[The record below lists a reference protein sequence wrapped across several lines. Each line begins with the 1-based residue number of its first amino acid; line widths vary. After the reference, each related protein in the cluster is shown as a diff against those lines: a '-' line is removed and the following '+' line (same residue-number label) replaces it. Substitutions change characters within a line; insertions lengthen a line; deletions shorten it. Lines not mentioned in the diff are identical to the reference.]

1 MTLTLLLS
9 ALFTFVELNCENLF
23 DTRCND
29 SIRDTQFLPT
39 SVYRWTDG
47 RYWHKLSHI
56 SQALVACG
64 SVNGEGLLPDM
75 AVLTEVE
82 NDSVMRDLC
91 RRSAL
96 RSVGYQWTMTKGP
109 DLRGINVALIYSPYS
124 FRLINHHTVRITPLP
139 GFRPT
144 RDLLYCSG
152 ELINGD
158 TLHVVAVHAP
168 SRTGGESLTRPYRM
182 RVAGRICSMVDSI
195 RAVSAHPLILIAGD
209 FNDYSSSAPL
219 LLLRSHGL
227 TDISQQASGAN
238 GAKGTY
244 RYHGEWGSLDHIL
257 CNSLLL
263 RRMRSCCIADFPF
276 LLEKD
281 KKYGG
286 VKPRRTYLGPRY
298 LGGTSDHLPL
308 VAVFQDEDCK

>member
-1 MTLTLLLS
+1 MSLALLLS

-23 DTRCND
+23 DTQCED
-29 SIRDTQFLPT
+29 SLRDTEFLPT
-39 SVYRWTDG
+39 SVYHWTNG
-47 RYWHKLSHI
+47 RYWRKLTRV

-82 NDSVMRDLC
+82 NDTVMRDLC
-91 RRSAL
+91 RRSPL
-96 RSVGYQWTMTKGP
+96 RTLRYEWVMTDGP
-109 DLRGINVALIYSPYS
+109 DVRGINVALIYSPLS
-124 FRLINHHTVRITPLP
+124 FRLLNHHSVRIPP
-139 GFRPT
+139 PAGFRPT

-152 ELINGD
+152 ELMSGD

-168 SRTGGESLTRPYRM
+168 SRTGGEPFSRPYRL
-182 RVAGRICSMVDSI
+182 RVADRIAAIVDSI
-195 RAVSAHPLILIAGD
+195 NRVSVHPLILIAGD
-209 FNDYSSSAPL
+209 FNDYSTSPSLQRLQAQ
-219 LLLRSHGL
+219 GL
-227 TDISQQASGAN
+227 TEVSSKAVGSN
-238 GAKGTY
+238 GAKATY

-257 CNSLLL
+257 CNALLAGYL
-263 RRMRSCCIADFPF
+263 RWCGIADFPF

-286 VKPRRTYLGPRY
+286 VKPHRTYLGPRY

-308 VAVFQDEDCK
+308 VAVFQKD